1 MSRSIVNV
9 LCFLALLASAFA
21 NQLAPAQA
29 AARVFPAQSG
39 PAAPL
44 ELGAFI
50 DEVMASEMSANPFPG
65 AAITVVKDGQVLFQ
79 KGYGYA
85 DLENQVPVDPAL
97 TIFRIGSTTKLFTW
111 TAVMQLVEKGKLDL
125 DADINTYLDFKIPST
140 YPQPIT
146 LKNLMSHTAGFE
158 DQNDGHF
165 KIRAEDVAPLGQ
177 YLKTHIP
184 GRVFPPGKLVAY
196 SNYGAA
202 LAGYIVE
209 RVSAMPFAE
218 YVEQNIFAPLNMSR
232 STLRQPVPAGLAP
245 NLSKGYVSAQGN
257 NVSAGFEFMLDY
269 PAGSLSSTAADMAQF
284 MLAHLQDGQGS
295 GARILSEETARQM
308 HSQLFT
314 PDPRLPGMAYGFF
327 ETSLNGQ
334 RILSHAGDT
343 RLFHSNLWLLP
354 DQNAGIFIATNGSG
368 GAAIATM
375 LIYQIVERFYPAAS
389 TPTPASTP
397 GFAARVAP
405 YLGTYYSARCN
416 FTTFEKLMCAMPSFV
431 LSQSAPDS
439 VTLGVMG
446 QSLPL
451 VEAGPGLL
459 RDPNDA
465 DTQLVL
471 HTDEAGQAYLLTSD
485 PWAYIKVP
493 WYGTTEFRNLLS
505 GIGLVLFMGSIAA
518 WGIVAIIGLR
528 KRKSFSLVP
537 GLARGTGAL
546 FGLLFAVFF
555 AGLYSLL
562 SAVDPVYGYPILLLE
577 KPLTFNILMALPYVL
592 AALGLLMLAFTL
604 LSWFRRYWTLFAR
617 LHYTLLTLLG
627 FSLLWLLGY
636 WNLLL

>member
-1 MSRSIVNV
+1 MLRSIVKV
-9 LCFLALLASAFA
+9 FCFIALLFSAFA
-21 NQLAPAQA
+21 YHPAPALA
-29 AARVFPAQSG
+29 AG
-39 PAAPL
+39 PAAPSAPS

-50 DEVMASEMSANPFPG
+50 DEAVNAELKAGQFPG
-65 AAITVVKDGQVLFQ
+65 AAVVVVKDGQVVFQ
-79 KGYGYA
+79 NGYGYA
-85 DLENQVPVDPAL
+85 DLEKNVPVDPAA

-111 TAVMQLVEKGKLDL
+111 TAVMQLVEAGKLDL
-125 DADINTYLDFKIPST
+125 DADINAYLDFEIPAA

-158 DQNDGHF
+158 ERNDGHF
-165 KIRAEDVAPLGQ
+165 KTRPEDVLPLGQ

-184 GRVFPPGKLVAY
+184 GRVFPPGKLMAY

-209 RVSAMPFAE
+209 RVSGVPFAE
-218 YVEQNIFAPLNMSR
+218 YVEQHIFAPLDMAR
-232 STLRQPVPAGLAP
+232 STLRQPLPDSLASGL
-245 NLSKGYVSAQGN
+245 SGGYITVQGN
-257 NVSAGFEFMLDY
+257 NLPAGFEYMQDY
-269 PAGSLSSTAADMAQF
+269 PAGSLSSTAADMARF
-284 MLAHLQDGQGS
+284 MLAHLQDGQLG
-295 GARILSEETARQM
+295 GARILSQQTARQM

-314 PDPRLPGMAYGFF
+314 QDARLPGMAYGFF
-327 ETSLNGQ
+327 ESSLNGM

-343 RLFHSNLWLLP
+343 RLFHSNLWLIP
-354 DQNAGIFIATNGSG
+354 AQNIGVFIATNGSG
-368 GAAIATM
+368 GAGIATA
-375 LIYQIVERFYPAAS
+375 LIYQLMERFYPAA
-389 TPTPASTP
+389 PVPAPAPSA
-397 GFAARVAP
+397 GLAGRVAP

-416 FTTFEKLMCAMPSFV
+416 FTTFEKMMCAMPPFV

-446 QSLPL
+446 QTLPL
-451 VEAGPGLL
+451 VEAEPGLL

-471 HTDEAGQAYLLTSD
+471 HTDESGQAYILTSD

-493 WYGTTEFRNLLS
+493 WYGTTEFRSLLS
-505 GIGLVLFMGSIAA
+505 GIGLVFFVGSIVA
-518 WGIVAIIGLR
+518 WGILAVVGLR
-528 KRKSFSLVP
+528 KRRPFPLVP
-537 GLARGTGAL
+537 GLARGAAAL

-555 AGLYSLL
+555 AGLSSLL
-562 SAVDPVYGYPILLLE
+562 SAVDPVFGYPTLLLD

-604 LSWFRRYWTLFAR
+604 LSWARRYWSLFAR
-617 LHYTLLTLLG
+617 LHYTLLTLFGL
-627 FSLLWLLGY
+627 SLLWLLGY